1 MRLKQIASV
10 LALLTISGC
19 SLLQQSP
26 REVEI
31 ITKPVKIDIVQPTM
45 PRPIDLKEPKW
56 YVVSDSRI
64 VNPCAKE
71 FYNPK
76 QYDDKGQEKYKRPKM
91 DHPDGLLND
100 KGKII
105 RVCKLGKENP
115 DWPEDY
121 TYLDRFI
128 EDIKKKH
135 GGDIVFFAMTVD
147 DYELMSYN
155 TQEIKRY
162 INQLGEVIVYYRN
175 VTIDDKE
182 AGAVEIKVENNNGD
196 N

>member
-19 SLLQQSP
+19 SLLQQAP

-31 ITKPVKIDIVQPTM
+31 ITKPVKIEIVQPVM
-45 PRPIDLKEPKW
+45 PRAIDLKEPKW
-56 YVVSDSRI
+56 YVVSDT
-64 VNPCAKE
+64 
-71 FYNPK
+71 
-76 QYDDKGQEKYKRPKM
+76 
-91 DHPDGLLND
+91 
-100 KGKII
+100 KII
-105 RVCKLGKENP
+105 ENCLKDPETKKSNCKLGRE
-115 DWPEDY
+115 DLYPEGY

-128 EDIKKKH
+128 DDIKKKH
-135 GGDIVFFAMTVD
+135 GGDIVFVAMSVA

-175 VTIDDKE
+175 VTINDEDG
-182 AGAVEIKVENNNGD
+182 GAVEIKVEKENE
-196 N
+196 

>member
-1 MRLKQIASV
+1 MRLKQIVSV

-31 ITKPVKIDIVQPTM
+31 ITKPVKVDITQPVM

-91 DHPDGLLND
+91 DHPDGLLNE

-135 GGDIVFFAMTVD
+135 GGDTVFFAMTVE
-147 DYELMSYN
+147 DYELMAYN

-175 VTIDDKE
+175 VTIDDE
-182 AGAVEIKVENNNGD
+182 DAAAVEVKVEE
-196 N
+196 